1 MRESFSAHPDN
12 EERPRL
18 SELIQSID
26 PVGRKTRIVAID
38 GHGGSGKSELARQLA
53 GALEESAIVHTDDF
67 ARSDVPGWDWQ
78 RMRKQVLDRILNDQ
92 TARYQRYDWDSNR
105 LAESRDIGIG
115 GTLIV
120 EGVSSLR
127 QELGEYW
134 DFAIWVDAPY
144 EIRLRRGVD
153 RDGEQM
159 RSQWTDI
166 WMPEEAEYVKA
177 HRPEDRADFIADGT
191 KPFSVGNP
199 RSRSARSR
207 AGCGGASE
215 FDGRLRAGG

>member
-1 MRESFSAHPDN
+1 MWSSGHHARTSGDFEVALACDEIAP
-12 EERPRL
+12 RP

-53 GALEESAIVHTDDF
+53 GALGESAIVHTDDF

-78 RMRKQVLDRILNDQ
+78 RMRKQVLDRILNDH

-105 LAESRDIGIG
+105 LAECRDIGIG

-120 EGVSSLR
+120 EGVSSMR
-127 QELGEYW
+127 QELGKYW

-177 HRPEDRADFIADGT
+177 HRPEGRADFIADGT
-191 KPFSVGNP
+191 KPFSV
-199 RSRSARSR
+199 
-207 AGCGGASE
+207 
-215 FDGRLRAGG
+215 